1 MKKKQKI
8 EIKEESERTRD
19 LLEGAIYPEIKQI
32 NTFQGLLNPLIE
44 NSEPNL
50 DTVLDRILMNY
61 NGEIFLTPDGF
72 NEAVIGVEDSSLRL
86 IYSVSKCIEILC
98 REMTE
103 EEALEHFDY
112 NVRGSFVGSKTP
124 IWCEDRL

>member
-8 EIKEESERTRD
+8 EIKEESERMRD

-32 NTFQGLLNPLIE
+32 NTFQGLLNPLIK

-98 REMTE
+98 REMME

-112 NVRGSFVGSKTP
+112 NVRGSFVGDKTP
-124 IWCEDRL
+124 IWCEDRF